1 MRALIGIA
9 AAGLVAVG
17 LGFWLGSATHSATE
31 ISSIAAPTMMSQVS
45 IWEIH
50 NQAHLGFLPVQQIDD
65 YSLVFTEN
73 EPTNS
78 ERR

>member
-1 MRALIGIA
+1 MA
-9 AAGLVAVG
+9 AAGLAAVVV
-17 LGFWLGSATHSATE
+17 GFWLGSATKSATE
-31 ISSIAAPTMMSQVS
+31 ISAVAAPTPVSQVS

-50 NQAHLGFLPVQQIDD
+50 NQAHLEFLPVQQFDD

-73 EPTNS
+73 EPISS